1 MTFTDDDLKRLK
13 EKEGFWRDGYDM
25 RKANPQISESWGWVD
40 GLKIE
45 ALLARLKAA
54 EKCIKRHL
62 LDCPDVSHCNCTH
75 VWRKVAGK

>member
-1 MTFTDDDLKRLK
+1 MTFTDDQVQSLKSNIASI
-13 EKEGFWRDGYDM
+13 GSGYIDG
-25 RKANPQISESWGWVD
+25 K
-40 GLKIE
+40 LLL